1 VTQSASQ
8 ATTRANVQYDG
19 KKSKAGKRRQ
29 RKRKL
34 LESKNVAKSGKGQQ
48 VKPNKKQVLPATQTE
63 NSSVA
68 SSNHK
73 PMPSGQKTGRQ
84 YPMVGSVAP
93 SDTKSES
100 QAYTRAS
107 AVTSVSNNDGKQGK
121 GKKRRGRKRKLLES
135 KGQLKPANGNG
146 EKKKQLP
153 NKQASSSVKPKV
165 QLTSKPKDSKVNPQR
180 SGKDVKNKKH
190 KNGANVKTPM
200 SAAQKRRERKRKLQ
214 QGFPVKSTK

>member
-1 VTQSASQ
+1 
-8 ATTRANVQYDG
+8 
-19 KKSKAGKRRQ
+19 
-29 RKRKL
+29 
-34 LESKNVAKSGKGQQ
+34 
-48 VKPNKKQVLPATQTE
+48 
-63 NSSVA
+63 
-68 SSNHK
+68 
-73 PMPSGQKTGRQ
+73 MPSAQKTGRQ

-153 NKQASSSVKPKV
+153 KQTIKLQREAESAINLETERQQSQFPAKWERREKQTQKWSKCKETNDCSTKAPRKKEEVATRLPREINKVIC
-165 QLTSKPKDSKVNPQR
+165 LQR
-180 SGKDVKNKKH
+180 YGICFEGTRNLEKKKEQKQGRRQQTNKGIKGKDWFH
-190 KNGANVKTPM
+190 FITPI
-200 SAAQKRRERKRKLQ
+200 
-214 QGFPVKSTK
+214 